1 MAVVIGMD
9 TLLRMTEAR
18 GKLLFVL
25 VRGTVGFQQSI
36 AVYAERPTTSRWGPA
51 TLQPKK
57 VMIIYTPI
65 ARHHTLMITSPKC
78 ACQTVEQINKRIF
91 KHPYF
96 ITQQAGLPYAD
107 KKHDAIRS
115 QNEAFNKTLED
126 YMSHAVIAVSRNPIK
141 RILSCYNYMILGK
154 HRYTYLRPSGKKWFK
169 DSIEQYTKKHLFKT
183 TFTELVNY
191 TLETPNHLLD
201 IHLAPQTF
209 GVEKLNFTHLVR
221 VENFNNDIQKAADDI
236 GLPLTVPR
244 HIQRNKTNYSHINKD
259 ELTTDLID
267 KIYEIYKDDF
277 KTFNHEKLSA
287 EFLRQYVEKKSF
299 HKGRV
304 HNGGCI
310 VNPNVTPIQ

>member
-1 MAVVIGMD
+1 
-9 TLLRMTEAR
+9 
-18 GKLLFVL
+18 
-25 VRGTVGFQQSI
+25 
-36 AVYAERPTTSRWGPA
+36 
-51 TLQPKK
+51 
-57 VMIIYTPI
+57 
-65 ARHHTLMITSPKC
+65 MITSPKC

-96 ITQQAGLPYAD
+96 ITRQAGPPHEEKGEEFVNSLNQ
-107 KKHDAIRS
+107 S
-115 QNEAFNKTLED
+115 FNKILEE
-126 YMSHAVIAVSRNPIK
+126 YMNYSVIAVSRNPIK

-169 DSIEQYTKKHLFKT
+169 DRIEQYTKKHLFKT

-221 VENFNNDIQKAADDI
+221 VENFNNDMQKAANDI

-259 ELTTDLID
+259 ELTDDLIE
-267 KIYEIYKDDF
+267 KIYEIYKEDF
-277 KTFNHEKLSA
+277 KTFNHDQFYCRVLAPVCRKKILPQ
-287 EFLRQYVEKKSF
+287 RQDPSW
-299 HKGRV
+299 HS
-304 HNGGCI
+304 HS
-310 VNPNVTPIQ
+310 